1 MGSSIRGETNV
12 KFTKNRV
19 KHQASDDMKL
29 FATLTGLIA
38 ANTVPYYPSTGYDQ
52 TYAAPAS
59 PMGGMNSMLPLL
71 LLSDNKSSS
80 STSNL
85 LPLMLMGGMGGGDA
99 GGMMG
104 NPIMMYFLLK
114 DDKTSS
120 SSSMDSLL
128 PLMMMGGM
136 GGDPNNPMSSML
148 PLLLLGDDYKQ
159 IDAAATAAICNP
171 ASTVATLTTAQKND
185 CNVAATK
192 YNTDAAGCTAMTDAT
207 QKATCVAGLKA
218 TELAIYTAAGYSKSN
233 SNDLL
238 MMMMM
243 GGMGGAGGAGNMMLP
258 LMMMQQPV
266 IDPATGQSTGGMFG
280 GGAAAGGMDP
290 LMMMLMLE

>member
-85 LPLMLMGGMGGGDA
+85 LPLMLMGGMGG
-99 GGMMG
+99 
-104 NPIMMYFLLK
+104 
-114 DDKTSS
+114 
-120 SSSMDSLL
+120 
-128 PLMMMGGM
+128 
-136 GGDPNNPMSSML
+136 DPNNPMSSIL

-171 ASTVATLTTAQKND
+171 ASTVGTLTTAQKND

-258 LMMMQQPV
+258 LLLM
-266 IDPATGQSTGGMFG
+266 DGGLG
-280 GGAAAGGMDP
+280 GSSSG
-290 LMMMLMLE
+290 

>member
-29 FATLTGLIA
+29 FAALTGLIA
-38 ANTVPYYPSTGYDQ
+38 ANPTSYYPSTTYDM
-52 TYAAPAS
+52 APAN
-59 PMGGMNSMLPLL
+59 PMGGMSSMLPLL

-80 STSNL
+80 SSSNL

-104 NPIMMYFLLK
+104 NP
-114 DDKTSS
+114 
-120 SSSMDSLL
+120 
-128 PLMMMGGM
+128 
-136 GGDPNNPMSSML
+136 MSSML

-159 IDAAATAAICNP
+159 IDATATAAICKP
-171 ASTVATLTTAQKND
+171 ASTVATLTAAQLTA
-185 CNVAATK
+185 CTTAAGA
-192 YNTDAAGCTAMTDAT
+192 YNTAAALCTKETDAT
-207 QKATCVAGLKA
+207 KKATCVAALKA
-218 TELAIYTAAGYSKSN
+218 TEAAIYTAAGYSKSN

-258 LMMMQQPV
+258 LLLM
-266 IDPATGQSTGGMFG
+266 DGG
-280 GGAAAGGMDP
+280 
-290 LMMMLMLE
+290 L